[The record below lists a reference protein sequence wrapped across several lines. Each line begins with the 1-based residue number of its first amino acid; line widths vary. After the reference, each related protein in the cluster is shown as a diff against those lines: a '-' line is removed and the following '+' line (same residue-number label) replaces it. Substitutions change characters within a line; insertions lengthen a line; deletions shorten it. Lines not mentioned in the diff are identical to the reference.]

1 MTWPVFVLW
10 ALLAVSL
17 FAPPWFTLYFLMTS
31 GVFGGLSL
39 LPPGIAGNVPL
50 TTICAAILIFKTF
63 RKNLISLVNIA
74 FDVRKLGLLGML
86 GLYAVA
92 SAFIY
97 PRLLAGTVLLYPE
110 NGASAV
116 QFLEPT
122 SSNITQPIYM
132 LTSIGIAMVFGVSGQ
147 SPEFRKQFLAATLFG
162 ATVLLA
168 SGVIDLVLGD
178 AGREDLLAPFHNAAY
193 GLLNDVTI
201 AGQKRVV
208 GFLPEA
214 SAFGGACCTSLAFL
228 VFNRTSYQGAARRWV
243 VPIVSI
249 GLAAMV
255 YLSTSSSGYLGG
267 IALLLL
273 MAGTF
278 AAELIFAKK
287 LTQTMLTR
295 ILGAI
300 GLLLAGAVIVTS
312 LPHDLLD
319 HFRLLFDSVLFE
331 KSTSSSYIERNAWTQ
346 TGIAAFWHT
355 DGIGVGAGSIR
366 TSNWAVDFA
375 ASTGVIGI
383 ALLGGFAIKTFC
395 TLSFPNAA
403 AGRFATGL
411 KLAVLPG
418 FVMSAVAGTTP
429 DPGIGMML
437 SFGLIYALA
446 QKPVSE
452 KLTSQARRDVPTL
465 ARAGP
470 ALPEASGLI
479 R

>member
-10 ALLAVSL
+10 ALLLLSL
-17 FAPPWFTLYFLMTS
+17 FAPRWFILYFLMTS

-39 LPPGIAGNVPL
+39 LQPGIAGNVPL

-63 RKNLISLVNIA
+63 RKNLRSLLNIA
-74 FDVRKLGLLGML
+74 FDLRKLGLLGIL

-110 NGASAV
+110 NGVGAV
-116 QFLEPT
+116 QFLAPT
-122 SSNITQPIYM
+122 SSNITQSIYM

-147 SPEFRKQFLAATLFG
+147 SPEFRRQFLSATLFG
-162 ATVLLA
+162 AAALLA
-168 SGVIDLVLGD
+168 SGIIDVGLGN

-193 GLLNDVTI
+193 GLLDDTYI
-201 AGQKRVV
+201 AGQRRVV

-214 SAFGGACCTSLAFL
+214 SAFGSACCGSLAFL
-228 VFNRTSYQGAARRWV
+228 VFNRGSFDGAARRWV

-278 AAELIFAKK
+278 ATEFIFAKQM
-287 LTQTMLTR
+287 TQTTLTR
-295 ILGAI
+295 ILAAI
-300 GLLLAGAVIVTS
+300 GILLAVAVIVAS

-319 HFRLLFDSVLFE
+319 HLRLLFDTVLFD
-331 KSTSSSYIERNAWTQ
+331 KSASSSFIERNSWTQ
-346 TGIAAFWHT
+346 AGIAAFWQT
-355 DGIGVGAGSIR
+355 DGVGVGVGSIR
-366 TSNWAVDFA
+366 TSNWPVDFA

-383 ALLGGFAIKTFC
+383 ALLGGFAIRMFC
-395 TLSFPNAA
+395 TLSFPDAA

-411 KLAVLPG
+411 KLALVPG
-418 FVMSAVAGTTP
+418 LVMSAVAGTTP

-437 SFGLIYALA
+437 CFGLIYALA

-452 KLTSQARRDVPTL
+452 ELSIQTRRDAPAQAR
-465 ARAGP
+465 A
-470 ALPEASGLI
+470 
-479 R
+479 